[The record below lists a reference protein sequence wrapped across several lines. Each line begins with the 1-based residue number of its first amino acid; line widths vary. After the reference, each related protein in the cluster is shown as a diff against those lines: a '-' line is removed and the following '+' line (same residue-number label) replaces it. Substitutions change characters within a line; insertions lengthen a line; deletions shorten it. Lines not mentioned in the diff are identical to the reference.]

1 MKLLVNMIQ
10 LAIVAAIILPVLYI
24 WETDKVD
31 KFCQKITTGMSQE
44 TYLDLVEQDNVK
56 LVEVVGDDVL
66 GGQWHAIVK
75 THLPWLDYQCQTN
88 GVSKLVVT
96 ADIVKSEKVENDE
109 QLTD

>member
-10 LAIVAAIILPVLYI
+10 LAIVAAIVLPVLYI

-31 KFCQKITTGMSQE
+31 KFCQKITPGMSQE
-44 TYLDLVEQDNVK
+44 TYLGLVEQDNVK

-66 GGQWHAIVK
+66 GGQWHGIVK

-88 GVSKLVVT
+88 GISKLVLT

>member
-10 LAIVAAIILPVLYI
+10 LAIVAAIVLPVLYI

-31 KFCQKITTGMSQE
+31 KFCQKITPGMSQE
-44 TYLDLVEQDNVK
+44 TYLGLVEQDNVK

-66 GGQWHAIVK
+66 GGQWHGIVK

-88 GVSKLVVT
+88 GISKLVLT

-109 QLTD
+109 LLTD

>member
-10 LAIVAAIILPVLYI
+10 LAVIAAIIIPVLTI
-24 WETDKVD
+24 WEADKVD
-31 KFCQKITTGMSQE
+31 KFCQKITPVLSQD

-56 LVEVVGDDVL
+56 SVEVVGDDVL

-75 THLPWLDYQCQTN
+75 THLPWLDYQCQTK